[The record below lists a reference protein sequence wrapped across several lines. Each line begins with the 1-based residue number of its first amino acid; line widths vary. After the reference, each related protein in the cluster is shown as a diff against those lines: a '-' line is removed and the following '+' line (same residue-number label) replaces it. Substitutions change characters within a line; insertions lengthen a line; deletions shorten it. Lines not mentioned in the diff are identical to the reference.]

1 MSIESHVVEMAW
13 REPLVDVL
21 HSVPGIRVEEA
32 DHIAAAVALFCS
44 EQGFVVLKRADLLL
58 LAAKGLSG
66 LGRDKEAEELLV
78 RDHVYGPYVRCWLG
92 GFEQIDFFASLFP
105 FFSRGVIAPGRWS
118 GLQNQTMWILDLS
131 RLMVSVEE
139 LHEIMVYRSMQLLL
153 KQLVVLWDADR
164 GRGVLGIRGI
174 KSEGMQRLFGI
185 STREGI
191 GAVAAYVED
200 VLDRERDSRDWITR
214 PDVMI
219 L

>member
-1 MSIESHVVEMAW
+1 
-13 REPLVDVL
+13 
-21 HSVPGIRVEEA
+21 
-32 DHIAAAVALFCS
+32 
-44 EQGFVVLKRADLLL
+44 
-58 LAAKGLSG
+58 
-66 LGRDKEAEELLV
+66 
-78 RDHVYGPYVRCWLG
+78 
-92 GFEQIDFFASLFP
+92 
-105 FFSRGVIAPGRWS
+105 
-118 GLQNQTMWILDLS
+118 MWILDLS
-131 RLMVSVEE
+131 RLMVSEEE

-153 KQLVVLWDADR
+153 KQLVVLWDSDR

>member
-32 DHIAAAVALFCS
+32 DHIAAGVALFCS

-92 GFEQIDFFASLFP
+92 GFEQIDFFTSLFP

-131 RLMVSVEE
+131 RLMVSEEE

-164 GRGVLGIRGI
+164 GRGVLGIRGAN
-174 KSEGMQRLFGI
+174 SEGMQRLFGI

-200 VLDRERDSRDWITR
+200 VLDRERDLRDWISR

>member
-1 MSIESHVVEMAW
+1 
-13 REPLVDVL
+13 
-21 HSVPGIRVEEA
+21 
-32 DHIAAAVALFCS
+32 
-44 EQGFVVLKRADLLL
+44 
-58 LAAKGLSG
+58 
-66 LGRDKEAEELLV
+66 
-78 RDHVYGPYVRCWLG
+78 
-92 GFEQIDFFASLFP
+92 
-105 FFSRGVIAPGRWS
+105 
-118 GLQNQTMWILDLS
+118 
-131 RLMVSVEE
+131 
-139 LHEIMVYRSMQLLL
+139 MVYRSMQLLL

-200 VLDRERDSRDWITR
+200 VLDRERNSRDWITR